1 MDVIHELTEYFR
13 KFPGIG
19 PKQAQRF
26 VYHLLKQDSYVL
38 QKISSAIAGIKKNV
52 RTCASCHRFFM
63 IRQDEKKC
71 PICANKNRSR
81 ATLMIVANDSDVE
94 SMERA
99 GVYDGQYFVLGGAVP
114 ILHKNP
120 EEKVRLNELRAL
132 VEASPELREIII
144 AVNANPEGE
153 HTLNIVRAKIAD
165 LAEKLGAK
173 ITTLGRGLST
183 GAEIEYTDSETI
195 KNALRNRF

>member
-1 MDVIHELTEYFR
+1 MDLINELTEYFR

-26 VYHLLKQDSYVL
+26 VYHLLKQDTYVL
-38 QKISSAIAGIKKNV
+38 QKISGAIAGIKKNV
-52 RTCASCHRFFM
+52 RTCNSCCRFFVM
-63 IRQDEKKC
+63 HQDEKKC

-99 GVYDGQYFVLGGAVP
+99 GAYDGQYFVLGGLVP
-114 ILHKNP
+114 ILNKNP
-120 EEKVRLNELRAL
+120 EEKVRLNELRKL
-132 VEASPELREIII
+132 VEISPDLREIII

-153 HTLNIVRAKIAD
+153 HTLNIVKKQIAD
-165 LAEKLGAK
+165 LAEKIGAK

>member
-52 RTCASCHRFFM
+52 RTCVSCHRFFM

-71 PICANKNRSR
+71 PICANKNRSK

-99 GVYDGQYFVLGGAVP
+99 GAYDGQYFVLGGAVP

-120 EEKVRLNELRAL
+120 EEKVRLNELRTL

>member
-1 MDVIHELTEYFR
+1 MDLINELAEYFR

-26 VYHLLKQDSYVL
+26 VYHLLKQDTYTL
-38 QKISSAIAGIKKNV
+38 QKISGAIAGIKKNV
-52 RTCASCHRFFM
+52 RTCAGCFRFFM
-63 IRQDEKKC
+63 VRQDEKKC
-71 PICANKNRSR
+71 SICSSKNRSHT
-81 ATLMIVANDSDVE
+81 TLMIVANDSDVE
-94 SMERA
+94 SMERSA
-99 GVYDGQYFVLGGAVP
+99 AFDGQYFVLGGLVP
-114 ILHKNP
+114 ILNKNP
-120 EEKVRLNELRAL
+120 EEKVRLNELRKL
-132 VEASPELREIII
+132 VETSPDLREIII

-153 HTLNIVRAKIAD
+153 HTLNIVRTKIAD
-165 LAEKLGAK
+165 VAEKIGAK